1 MKSATKDR
9 HLVLQDVAPQVRFS
23 RLVEIWCRMLSCV
36 DMADWIFAGAVL
48 IYSNIYLMIVWS
60 LVLRSE
66 GAASL
71 EVLSSYLSERGNVNL
86 VS

>member
-1 MKSATKDR
+1 
-9 HLVLQDVAPQVRFS
+9 
-23 RLVEIWCRMLSCV
+23 
-36 DMADWIFAGAVL
+36 MADWIFAGAVL